1 MTDAHAQDSEAEVRL
16 ALNDGPR
23 PFTPLAETPAAAS
36 EAPAAVDRQGLA
48 RAAQLIDARRSVRRY
63 AEQPIAEDV
72 IDELLRCATR
82 APSAHNRQP
91 WRFAVLREAA
101 PKVRLARAMA
111 AKLRS
116 DRLADGDDAAVVA
129 ADVARSFER
138 ITRPPVVVLVAA
150 SMQDMDAYPDA
161 RRHAAEAAMAMQS
174 TAMAVQ
180 NLLLAANAA
189 GLGACW
195 MCAPLF
201 CPETARSALDLPP
214 DWQPQAIITLG
225 VPVGERSLRARRP
238 LRDVVRYEGRP

>member
-1 MTDAHAQDSEAEVRL
+1 MLESTEDPRL
-16 ALNDGPR
+16 
-23 PFTPLAETPAAAS
+23 FTPVV
-36 EAPAAVDRQGLA
+36 EATLGAVDRQGLA
-48 RAAQLIDARRSVRRY
+48 RAAQLIGDRHSVRRY
-63 AEQPIAEDV
+63 AQQPIAEAV

-91 WRFAVLREAA
+91 WRFAVLREPAS
-101 PKVRLARAMA
+101 KVRLARAMA

-138 ITRPPVVVLVAA
+138 ITRPPIVVLIAA
-150 SMQDMDAYPDA
+150 SMQDMDQYPDA

-174 TAMAVQ
+174 TAMATQ
-180 NLLLAANAA
+180 NLLLAASAA

-201 CPETARSALDLPP
+201 CPETAREALDLPP
-214 DWQPQAIITLG
+214 DWQPQAIVTLG
-225 VPVGERSLRARRP
+225 VPLGESTLRARRALP
-238 LRDVVRYEGRP
+238 DVVRYDHRP